1 MSTEFC
7 RYFICMKILIVEDE
21 IDLAQSMATYLKG
34 ENYLCELAPD
44 CRSALE
50 KFDLYDYDCILLDI
64 SLSDGNGLNVLKEL
78 KANNKTDGVIILSAK
93 NSIDDKIDGLNL
105 GADDYL
111 SKPFHLPELN
121 ARIAA
126 VIRRRRF
133 EGNKTLVLNEL
144 TIDLVGK
151 TVMVGREPVDLTRKE
166 YDLLLYLA
174 SNKNRVI
181 SKNAIAEHLS
191 GEQAMSYDNLDFIYS
206 HMKNLKR
213 KLAQAGCGDYI
224 RSLYGMGYK
233 FEIR

>member
-1 MSTEFC
+1 
-7 RYFICMKILIVEDE
+7 MKILIVEDE
-21 IDLAQSMATYLKG
+21 SDLAQSMAAYLKG

-44 CRSALE
+44 CSSALE
-50 KFDLYDYDCILLDI
+50 KIELFDYDCVLLDI
-64 SLSDGNGLNVLKEL
+64 SLTDGNGLTVLKQL
-78 KANNKTDGVIILSAK
+78 KANNKTDGVIIISAR

-111 SKPFHLPELN
+111 SKPFHLSELN

-133 EGNKTLVLNEL
+133 DGNRTLVLNQL
-144 TIDLVGK
+144 VIDLVGK
-151 TVMVGREPVDLTRKE
+151 TVFVDDREVELTRKE

-191 GEQAMSYDNLDFIYS
+191 GEGATSYDSLDFIYS

-213 KLAQAGCGDYI
+213 KLNQAGCEDYI
-224 RSLYGMGYK
+224 RSLYGVGYK

>member
-1 MSTEFC
+1 
-7 RYFICMKILIVEDE
+7 MKLLIVEDE
-21 IDLAQSMATYLKG
+21 KALSDSISTYLEQESFICDQAESYAG
-34 ENYLCELAPD
+34 
-44 CRSALE
+44 ALE
-50 KFDLYDYDCILLDI
+50 KIEQYDYDCILLDI
-64 SLSDGNGLNVLKEL
+64 SLSDGNGLTVLKDL
-78 KANNKTDGVIILSAK
+78 KANNKTDGVIILSAR

-144 TIDLVGK
+144 IIDLVGK
-151 TVMVGREPVDLTRKE
+151 TVVVGTEPVDLTRKE

-213 KLAQAGCGDYI
+213 KLNQAGCGDYI